1 MGKNAV
7 YEYVQPVSYDGTADE
22 MLVLLQKVIAIM
34 NRGFENMDTR
44 LQLVEEK
51 LGVVD
56 RLLKQMGTD
65 KRI

>member
-51 LGVVD
+51 LDVVD